1 MEDRVRPELRSS
13 HLSINDQIDNIFSQL
28 TQEIYND
35 EKVNKETKVR
45 LSRSPTRNRFD
56 PLPPPPTSSTQ
67 THPPPIDRKK
77 KPAEKSS
84 SSKYGG
90 RVQDTKTLT
99 NDKPRPTRPKYVKS
113 ADRQNFS
120 LPHEKMKN
128 GKGNGEVILYED
140 HEFSN
145 TIEKVVAD
153 VHKNADYAKQVPP
166 PMPEKQRIHLKNS
179 SIDRSKETSKSFLQR
194 QQKNLSSQEAAVIQ
208 ELREK
213 VTDKQGKVSK
223 FDNRR
228 GRPQQRRPG
237 KRTETQSQP
246 RHSSP
251 QRSNLY
257 ESMGAPGE
265 RRSKPSREDYMR
277 SRSMGP
283 LDSRESRQRSR
294 SRGGRDRVVSPPSPA
309 EAEETIAK
317 LLPRSC
323 RLVIAYQTT
332 NLSLRYPHGLPP
344 ERQRSMIDL
353 RVMEEVRKNQR
364 RSMAV
369 GPYEDLPPHLRNH
382 LVRECSAAG
391 PGQRYRNLFVFGS
404 RSSPIDI

>member
-1 MEDRVRPELRSS
+1 MDLLDGVIGEFDDGLTSSAESEANQRLARHERNRARRGRSDMEEQVRPELRSS

-77 KPAEKSS
+77 KPAEKKSS
-84 SSKYGG
+84 YKSAGHS
-90 RVQDTKTLT
+90 RLQDTKTLT
-99 NDKPRPTRPKYVKS
+99 NDKPRPTRHKYVKS
-113 ADRQNFS
+113 SDRQNFS

-145 TIEKVVAD
+145 TMEKVVAE
-153 VHKNADYAKQVPP
+153 VHKNADYSKQVPP

-179 SIDRSKETSKSFLQR
+179 SIDRNKETSKSFLQR

-213 VTDKQGKVSK
+213 VTDKQGKISK

-228 GRPQQRRPG
+228 GRPQQKRPG
-237 KRTETQSQP
+237 KRSETQSQP

-251 QRSNLY
+251 QRNNLY
-257 ESMGAPGE
+257 ESMGAPGAPAE
-265 RRSKPSREDYMR
+265 RRMKPNREDYRR

-283 LDSRESRQRSR
+283 LDSREPRQRSR
-294 SRGGRDRVVSPPSPA
+294 SRGGRDKVMSPPSPA

-317 LLPRSC
+317 LLPRSYN
-323 RLVIAYQTT
+323 LFNATVTNT
-332 NLSLRYPHGLPP
+332 NLTQVS
-344 ERQRSMIDL
+344 ERTT
-353 RVMEEVRKNQR
+353 
-364 RSMAV
+364 
-369 GPYEDLPPHLRNH
+369 P
-382 LVRECSAAG
+382 REAAKH
-391 PGQRYRNLFVFGS
+391 
-404 RSSPIDI
+404 D